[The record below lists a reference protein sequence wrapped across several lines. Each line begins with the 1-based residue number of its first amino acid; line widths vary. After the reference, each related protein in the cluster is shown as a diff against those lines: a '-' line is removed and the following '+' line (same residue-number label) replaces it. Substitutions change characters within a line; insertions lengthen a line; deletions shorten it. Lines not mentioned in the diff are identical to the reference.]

1 MLTPETLATLL
12 KITATTVHE
21 SQDPIIRLSA
31 MKSCYCFIEELT
43 AENQQAILLPHLP
56 QITEGLVQMLTQNS
70 TNQIGFLTMETLIVV
85 LGIDESFVA
94 SMEHKLSPIAIA
106 LFLKNINDPM
116 VNSIVTDIIKIL
128 ICNEQTNEKMEQRL
142 VPTLVSI
149 LSQSQTKSESNDE
162 KNFSTLLTSTLDLV
176 TSVLRN
182 TKQAPLSGPLIGCF
196 FSVIHLCLKS
206 EDTAVLQSGSEC
218 LRAYISKSV
227 DQIVYWKDDGG
238 QSALNYI
245 VLVINHMLD
254 PKTSENGCQLIGR
267 LITTLMRHTAQ
278 VKFCFNFERV

>member
-1 MLTPETLATLL
+1 
-12 KITATTVHE
+12 
-21 SQDPIIRLSA
+21 
-31 MKSCYCFIEELT
+31 
-43 AENQQAILLPHLP
+43 
-56 QITEGLVQMLTQNS
+56 
-70 TNQIGFLTMETLIVV
+70 METLIVV

-94 SMEHKLSPIAIA
+94 SMESKLSPISIA

-128 ICNEQTNEKMEQRL
+128 ICNQHTNEKMEQRL

-149 LSQSQTKSESNDE
+149 LNQSQAKCDSANGDE
-162 KNFSTLLTSTLDLV
+162 KNFSTLLTSTLDLI
-176 TSVLRN
+176 TAVLRN
-182 TKQAPLSGPLIGCF
+182 TKQQPLSGPLTGCF
-196 FSVIHLCLKS
+196 FSVINLCLKS

-218 LRAYISKSV
+218 LRAYISKSI
-227 DQIVYWKDDGG
+227 DQIVYWKDESG

-278 VKFCFNFERV
+278 VIIIIVFEN